1 MILQSAVLGLGAYLT
16 LLGELSAGA
25 IIAATIAS
33 SRALTPIDLAI
44 GNWKG
49 VVAARTA
56 YRRLRETV
64 IALAEADEPIE
75 LPPPH
80 ASFKV
85 EKITVAAPG
94 SGRVLLS
101 DVGFELQAGDALGIV
116 GPSGGGK
123 TTLVR
128 ALTGIWPVLRGSV
141 RLDDAELTQWNEEV
155 LGGYV
160 GYLPQDVALLDATV
174 EENISRL
181 ADERDAPAVVK
192 AAKAAGVHE
201 MIVRLPEGYQTQ
213 LGPQG
218 ASLSAGQR
226 QRIGLARAL
235 YGDPFLVLMDEPN
248 SNLDGEGE
256 AALTEAIWNI
266 RKRRGIAI
274 VIAHRP
280 SALVAVDLIGVVQ
293 NGKLTAFGPKQE
305 VLRQLAKQEIVPPEN
320 ARQERM
326 SVPA

>member
-174 EENISRL
+174 EETF
-181 ADERDAPAVVK
+181 PAC
-192 AAKAAGVHE
+192 
-201 MIVRLPEGYQTQ
+201 R
-213 LGPQG
+213 
-218 ASLSAGQR
+218 
-226 QRIGLARAL
+226 RA
-235 YGDPFLVLMDEPN
+235 
-248 SNLDGEGE
+248 
-256 AALTEAIWNI
+256 
-266 RKRRGIAI
+266 
-274 VIAHRP
+274 
-280 SALVAVDLIGVVQ
+280 
-293 NGKLTAFGPKQE
+293 
-305 VLRQLAKQEIVPPEN
+305 
-320 ARQERM
+320 
-326 SVPA
+326 